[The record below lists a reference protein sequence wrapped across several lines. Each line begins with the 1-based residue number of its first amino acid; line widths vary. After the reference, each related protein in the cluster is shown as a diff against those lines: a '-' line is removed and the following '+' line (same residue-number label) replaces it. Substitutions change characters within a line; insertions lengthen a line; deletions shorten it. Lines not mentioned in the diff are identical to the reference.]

1 MMQAKGRISGRE
13 IRYIPEAFGNREA
26 QDPVAI
32 TYRVPTERERREL
45 LVFGGGKDQED
56 VILEKQHR
64 AIRRCVVKVEN
75 YTDQAGKPIVD
86 GAALAEHGDSL
97 IVFEMVNQIMSTVE
111 PGEAEEKKSEGS
123 PG

>member
-1 MMQAKGRISGRE
+1 MQAKGRIPGRE
-13 IRYIPEAFGNREA
+13 IRYIPEAFGNRESP
-26 QDPVAI
+26 DPVVI

-64 AIRRCVVKVEN
+64 AVRRLVTGVEN
-75 YTDQAGKPIVD
+75 YTDQAGKPIAD
-86 GAALAEHGDSL
+86 GASLAEHGDSL
-97 IVFEMVNQIMSTVE
+97 IVFEMVNQIMSTTE